1 MTMDFKLADVFSDNL
16 VLQRDMQVPVW
27 GWASPGSKVELRFSD
42 QTKSSIAGTDGRWE
56 LRLDALQASSV
67 PRSLL
72 VDSSI
77 DKQQII
83 IRNVLV
89 GEVWLCSGQSNMLYN
104 VNSSKNG
111 ADESRDA
118 NYPLIRL
125 LAVPRQTS
133 ELPQARLGAAWQV
146 CSPATVSSFS
156 AVGYFFGRELFQR
169 LQVPVGLINSSWGG
183 SVADAWTS
191 RNGLM
196 SIPELR
202 EDIWERHEKD
212 LLNLEPLRAAYA
224 DRLRDLE
231 ERTRDTGN
239 IGWGKGWADL
249 HGTDAEWKATDI
261 PWCGLQSAEGLFFSG
276 VLWFRKELNLPS
288 AWAGQELRLSLGSC
302 DRSCSIY
309 FNNVPVDGLA
319 LAEQLDAQSFSCE
332 YAIPA
337 SLPRPGSNVIAVRIH
352 MGMYAEALTGPATSM
367 RLTCPA
373 RPDLPPLQ
381 LAGAWHYAVEQNYG
395 IKDDILPP
403 TPDIPHHVPSH
414 IFNAMIAPIVPFAIR
429 GTIWYQGEA
438 NCERARQY
446 RTLFPMLI
454 QDWRRHW
461 CQGDFPFLFVQLPGF
476 NYKPVQKDPS
486 ESSWAELREAQAF
499 ALNQPNT
506 GMVVAIDIGEAQNI
520 HPANK
525 QDVGLRLVLPALAKL
540 HGFENLVYS
549 GPIYKSMKI
558 EKKQIRIFFNHVG
571 SGLAVHGK
579 KLEGFSIAGKDRK
592 FAWADARL
600 EGDTVVVSSPQVP
613 RPAAVRYAWADNPL
627 CNLFNSSDL
636 PASPFRTDKWPGI
649 TR

>member
-1 MTMDFKLADVFSDNL
+1 MDFKLADVFSDNL

-27 GWASPGSKVELRFSD
+27 GCASPGSKVELQFSD

-67 PRSLL
+67 PRNLL

-89 GEVWLCSGQSNMLYN
+89 GEVWLCSGQSNMAYA
-104 VNSSKNG
+104 VNASKNG
-111 ADESRDA
+111 ADETRDA

-125 LAVPRQTS
+125 LTVSRQTS

-146 CSPATVSSFS
+146 CSPATVSTFS

-183 SVADAWTS
+183 SVAEAWTS
-191 RNGLM
+191 HNGLM

-202 EDIWERHEKD
+202 EDILERYERD
-212 LLNLEPLRAAYA
+212 LLNLAPLRAAYA

-239 IGWGKGWADL
+239 TGWAEGWADL
-249 HGTDAEWKATDI
+249 HGTDAEWKAT
-261 PWCGLQSAEGLFFSG
+261 
-276 VLWFRKELNLPS
+276 
-288 AWAGQELRLSLGSC
+288 
-302 DRSCSIY
+302 
-309 FNNVPVDGLA
+309 
-319 LAEQLDAQSFSCE
+319 
-332 YAIPA
+332 
-337 SLPRPGSNVIAVRIH
+337 
-352 MGMYAEALTGPATSM
+352 
-367 RLTCPA
+367 
-373 RPDLPPLQ
+373 
-381 LAGAWHYAVEQNYG
+381 
-395 IKDDILPP
+395 
-403 TPDIPHHVPSH
+403 DIPHHVPSH

-446 RTLFPMLI
+446 RPLFPTLI

-486 ESSWAELREAQAF
+486 ESPWAELHEAQAF

-525 QDVGLRLVLPALAKL
+525 QDLGLRLVLPALAKL

-571 SGLAVHGK
+571 SGLAVHGE
-579 KLEGFSIAGKDRK
+579 KLEGFSIAGKNRK